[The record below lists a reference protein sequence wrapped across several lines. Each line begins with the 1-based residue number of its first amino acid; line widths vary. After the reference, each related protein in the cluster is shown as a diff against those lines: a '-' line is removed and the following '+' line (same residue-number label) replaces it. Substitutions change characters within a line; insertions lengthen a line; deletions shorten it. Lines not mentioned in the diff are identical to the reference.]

1 MDPKLVSYRERERET
16 NVKKTFSVLMIV
28 FLLSVK
34 ALSYFYCLL
43 ISMIYN
49 VNEP

>member
-1 MDPKLVSYRERERET
+1 MKPKPVGYRET

-28 FLLSVK
+28 FLLSVIA
-34 ALSYFYCLL
+34 ALSYFYCQL
-43 ISMIYN
+43 ISVIYN